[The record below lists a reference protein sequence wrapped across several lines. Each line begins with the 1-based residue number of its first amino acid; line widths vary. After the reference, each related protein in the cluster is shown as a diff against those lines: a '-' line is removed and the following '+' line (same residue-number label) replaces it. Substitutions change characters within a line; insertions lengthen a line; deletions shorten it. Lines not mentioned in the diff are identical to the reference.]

1 MSIGGRRSRLCREWG
16 MTLSRGEHRANNL
29 FFLLVGLA
37 LSTVHWMRP
46 EPKVIFR

>member
-29 FFLLVGLA
+29 FLPFGRFGPLHGPLRA
-37 LSTVHWMRP
+37 